1 MNKTISVN
9 PSFFNISKK
18 NKTRKAKSDEPNA
31 IKFASPK
38 TNKMVKKTI
47 LKFIRNKQQQ
57 RYNDTHEPHK
67 PDSRTYESHT
77 DPTSDSVILPPPA
90 PPSEFEESL
99 KYLTDIAKR
108 NRRRITRP

>member
-1 MNKTISVN
+1 
-9 PSFFNISKK
+9 
-18 NKTRKAKSDEPNA
+18 
-31 IKFASPK
+31 
-38 TNKMVKKTI
+38 MVKKTI

-77 DPTSDSVILPPPA
+77 DPTSDSVIPPPPA

-99 KYLTDIAKR
+99 KYLTDIANETKPPQNNTTLKKQR
-108 NRRRITRP
+108 GMLKTTNTCLTVILDLEPELNPESHTQPMA

>member
-1 MNKTISVN
+1 
-9 PSFFNISKK
+9 
-18 NKTRKAKSDEPNA
+18 
-31 IKFASPK
+31 
-38 TNKMVKKTI
+38 MVKKTI

-77 DPTSDSVILPPPA
+77 DPTSDSVIPPPPA

-99 KYLTDIAKR
+99 KYLTDIANETKPPQNNTTLKKNGYAKTTNTCLTVILIWNR
-108 NRRRITRP
+108 N